1 MAQNTT
7 WGARIRSF
15 QRHAL
20 DSMVR
25 SFPSLGLENRAE
37 FFVKLFENHLKSSSR
52 ILDIGGGWGFYAA
65 PLEKRGH
72 EVTVLDVVKPG
83 LQRAPVVIYPGG
95 TMPFADKAFDASIL
109 VTMLHHTPDPVSI
122 IKEAMRVTSGR
133 LIVIEDLYHHA
144 PGRMW
149 TVLRDQLYNFEFFG
163 HPCNF
168 KKREDWLQVFK
179 SCGLKVVSEQR
190 VYTKLAGLS
199 ILNGVFVLE

>member
-1 MAQNTT
+1 
-7 WGARIRSF
+7 
-15 QRHAL
+15 
-20 DSMVR
+20 MVR